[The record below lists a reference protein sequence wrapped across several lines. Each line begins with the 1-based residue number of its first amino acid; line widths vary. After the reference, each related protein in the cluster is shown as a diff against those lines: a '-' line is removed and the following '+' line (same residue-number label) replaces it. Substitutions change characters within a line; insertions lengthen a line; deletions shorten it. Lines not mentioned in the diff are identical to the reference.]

1 MLVFGVIVNASF
13 AAAPCVG
20 EPWLWGFLLQD
31 LDAETRRMP
40 LVAPLRVNLGER
52 FLELFLVKLEG
63 RRLTVHIESVM
74 LKFEPKDAIERCGQ
88 RKDEQLV
95 KRAMV
100 CGKRLAAQRSRRLT
114 PVLLVELDQ
123 SDANLR
129 LGLERG
135 RVAQCVLERELH
147 MQHLAD
153 TEHGV
158 PSGTLGLLPIVE
170 LNHQGFELAAAVLS
184 QVLHRILILGPL
196 DGLVDHLML
205 AEQVSAL
212 QLLRVDLFRQLRV
225 EDLRPARLKAERIRL
240 IAHYHFQACFEFA
253 AVE

>member
-1 MLVFGVIVNASF
+1 MLSAGEQGEQGDWEWRTRRTVIVNASF

-74 LKFEPKDAIERCGQ
+74 PDAVALVSKAPRAAFLAGTVRAIMSLLKFEPKDAIERCGQ

-114 PVLLVELDQ
+114 PATAEVEPDSGDEWWKRCRDCEFHLSCWSSSTRVMQTCASDLSVVALPSASLNVSFTCSISPIQ
-123 SDANLR
+123 SMGSPRER
-129 LGLERG
+129 LASCRSSNSTTK
-135 RVAQCVLERELH
+135 
-147 MQHLAD
+147 D
-153 TEHGV
+153 SSS
-158 PSGTLGLLPIVE
+158 P
-170 LNHQGFELAAAVLS
+170 
-184 QVLHRILILGPL
+184 
-196 DGLVDHLML
+196 
-205 AEQVSAL
+205 
-212 QLLRVDLFRQLRV
+212 RQFSV
-225 EDLRPARLKAERIRL
+225 
-240 IAHYHFQACFEFA
+240 
-253 AVE
+253 

>member
-1 MLVFGVIVNASF
+1 MSL
-13 AAAPCVG
+13 
-20 EPWLWGFLLQD
+20 
-31 LDAETRRMP
+31 
-40 LVAPLRVNLGER
+40 
-52 FLELFLVKLEG
+52 
-63 RRLTVHIESVM
+63 

-114 PVLLVELDQ
+114 PATAEVEPDSGDEWWKRCRDCEFHLSCWSSSTRVMQTCASDLSVVALPTSRRYRAWGPLGNAWPPADRRTQPPRIRARRGSSQSETEGNGGLTRAEGGGRLV
-123 SDANLR
+123 R
-129 LGLERG
+129 IV
-135 RVAQCVLERELH
+135 RVVVSTPNDH
-147 MQHLAD
+147 
-153 TEHGV
+153 
-158 PSGTLGLLPIVE
+158 
-170 LNHQGFELAAAVLS
+170 

-225 EDLRPARLKAERIRL
+225 EDLRRDGWEVGTERKRVEDRCVDVTCARLG
-240 IAHYHFQACFEFA
+240 
-253 AVE
+253 